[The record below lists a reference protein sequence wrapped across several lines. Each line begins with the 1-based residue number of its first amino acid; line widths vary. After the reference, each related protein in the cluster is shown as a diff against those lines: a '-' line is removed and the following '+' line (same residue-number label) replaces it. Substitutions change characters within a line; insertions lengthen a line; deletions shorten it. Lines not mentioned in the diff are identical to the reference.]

1 MERIIEKI
9 PPFSGKAV
17 TRLLVMTML
26 CNSVLT
32 AGAMIRYSERQ
43 ADVAASNRIE
53 AFLDAHYD
61 DRRMEERWPNM
72 RIVE

>member
-1 MERIIEKI
+1 
-9 PPFSGKAV
+9 
-17 TRLLVMTML
+17 
-26 CNSVLT
+26 
-32 AGAMIRYSERQ
+32 MIRYGERQ

-53 AFLDAHYD
+53 AFLDAYYD